1 MATALVI
8 PPSQE
13 PDRTNIG
20 ALIRTEEGDQGF
32 PNTTK
37 WSGNSITFS
46 FPTAETVQTYPAEP
60 NVPTA
65 EVLSEVAKTAVRES
79 LKRQFEA
86 VLPLQFIEV
95 ADTIAT
101 QGQIRVVAGK
111 FSGDVGG
118 QANFPGDAPDSG
130 DVQLGTDLGNT
141 GSIYEELY
149 STVIHELGHAL
160 GLNHPG
166 NYDEGFTPDPN
177 APGPFLPIADDHVM
191 NTIMSYNENEA
202 DNATA
207 TTLMPYDIRA
217 LQFLYGTN
225 TAFNSGD
232 TTYTLS
238 RNANDLEN
246 PVAVDMGALTLNLA
260 GKRTIWDGGGKD
272 TINALSLP
280 VDNYYFDLNP
290 GGILTAQSARNAS
303 SYAGQPGQVQPGVI
317 YPVDA
322 FGIRLAFD
330 MQIEDLLAT
339 GGNDEVIGNGSD
351 NFLFGGSGNDTIAGN
366 DGSDVLSGN
375 QGSDVLNGGNGSDFI
390 VGGRDN
396 DVVNGDAGD
405 DQIVSGNL
413 GDDVV
418 NGGDGNDLLVGGQG
432 NDVLNGGAGGDTL
445 SGDFGKDTLTGGA
458 GADTFVLRSAT
469 ATTDTAQAD
478 IVTDFEVGSDRIG
491 LSPGAAQVLEDTT
504 LNGIN
509 GTLIRDANA
518 GNAILGFVNNL
529 SSSQLAGQFIS
540 TSFT

>member
-1 MATALVI
+1 MATTLVI
-8 PPSQE
+8 APSQE

-20 ALIRTEEGDQGF
+20 ALTRTEEGDQGF
-32 PNTTK
+32 PNITK
-37 WSGNSITFS
+37 WDGGSVTFS
-46 FPTAETVQTYPAEP
+46 FPTAETVKAYPPDPAA
-60 NVPTA
+60 PTA
-65 EVLSEVAKTAVRES
+65 EVLSEIAKSAVRES
-79 LKRQFEA
+79 FKRQFEA
-86 VLPLQFIEV
+86 VIPLQFLEV
-95 ADTIAT
+95 ADTTAA

-118 QANFPGDAPDSG
+118 QANFPGDASDSG

-166 NYDEGFTPDPN
+166 NYDAGFTPDPN

-225 TAFNSGD
+225 KTFNSSD

-246 PVAVDMGALTLNLA
+246 PATVDMGALTLNLA
-260 GKRTIWDGGGKD
+260 GKRTIWDAGGKD
-272 TINALSLP
+272 TLNALALP
-280 VDNYYFDLNP
+280 ADSYYFDLNP

-303 SYAGQPGQVQPGVI
+303 SYAGQPGQAQAGVT

-339 GGNDEVIGNGSD
+339 GGNDEIVGNASD
-351 NFLFGGSGNDTIAGN
+351 NFLFGGAGNDTIAGN
-366 DGSDVLSGN
+366 DGSDILSGN
-375 QGSDVLNGGNGSDFI
+375 QGIDVLSGGNGNDFI

-396 DVVNGDAGD
+396 DIVSGDAGD

-432 NDVLNGGAGGDTL
+432 NDVLNGGAGDDTL

-458 GADTFVLRSAT
+458 GADTFVLRSTT
-469 ATTDTAQAD
+469 ATTEIAQAD

-491 LSPGAAQVLEDTT
+491 LSAGAAQVLEDTT
-504 LNGIN
+504 HNGVS

-529 SSSQLAGQFIS
+529 SSAQLAGQFVS